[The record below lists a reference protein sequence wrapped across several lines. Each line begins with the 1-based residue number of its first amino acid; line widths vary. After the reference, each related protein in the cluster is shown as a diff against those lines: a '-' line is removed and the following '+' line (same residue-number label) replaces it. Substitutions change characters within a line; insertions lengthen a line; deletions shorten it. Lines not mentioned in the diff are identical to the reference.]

1 MGARLLR
8 QYGICLSVGMP
19 DLLIRGAPES
29 RFTLERESGAELL
42 ERLVAANAAAGMDP
56 LNLLVVVAH
65 PDDEA
70 IGAGALLRGY
80 PNATIVHLTDGGGA
94 DIPSVRARGFASR
107 EDYAH
112 ARRREVLAALALV
125 GIPSS
130 QVRCLGIPDGD
141 AGRRLLEVSRLV
153 MDVFD
158 DVRPDVVLTHP
169 YEGGHSDH
177 DAAAFAVHLA
187 AGMLRRDGVGAPLVL
202 ELTSYHNRNGERI
215 RGEFLPNSA
224 VPDCEMLLGE
234 EARELKRRM
243 FDAFASQR
251 DVVRPFGIHA
261 ERFRIAPRYVFTEPP
276 HAGLLEYERRCVRIT
291 GAEWR
296 AMAERALAA
305 LRSRR
310 RARRG

>member
-1 MGARLLR
+1 
-8 QYGICLSVGMP
+8 MP

-29 RFTLERESGAELL
+29 RFTLEHESGAELL
-42 ERLVAANAAAGMDP
+42 ERLVAANASAGMDP
-56 LNLLVVVAH
+56 LKLLVVVAH

-70 IGAGALLRGY
+70 IGAGVLLRGY
-80 PNATIVHLTDGGGA
+80 PDATIVHLTDGGGA
-94 DIPSVRARGFASR
+94 DLPSVLARGFSSR

-112 ARRREVLAALALV
+112 ARRQEVLAALALV
-125 GIPSS
+125 GIPAP

-141 AGRRLLEVSRLV
+141 AGRRLLDVSRLV
-153 MDVFD
+153 MDLFD

-202 ELTSYHNRNGERI
+202 ELTSYHSRDGKRV
-215 RGEFLPNSA
+215 RGEFIPNPD
-224 VPDCEMLLGE
+224 VPDCEVLLGE

-243 FDAFASQR
+243 FDAFTSQKE
-251 DVVRPFGIHA
+251 VVRSFRIDA
-261 ERFRIAPRYVFTEPP
+261 ERFRVAPRYVFTEPP
-276 HAGLLEYERRCVRIT
+276 HAGLLDYECRCVRIT

-296 AMAERALAA
+296 AIAERALAA

-310 RARRG
+310 RAKRG